1 MDGRVA
7 EAAAIR
13 GRPMGLVVAA
23 SAAGTIFEW
32 YDFFIFG
39 SLASIIATHFFTGVS
54 ETTGFILALLTFAI
68 GFFMRPFG
76 ALFFGRIGDRVGR
89 KRAFLVTMT
98 IMGLATVAV
107 GFLGDRAQWGLWAP
121 YSLIGLRVLQGF
133 AIGGEYGGAAIYVA
147 EHAAPS
153 HRGSATG
160 WIQASASFG
169 LFLAL
174 AVVFFV
180 RKALGE
186 DAFLAWGWRVP
197 FLLSALLL
205 AISLWIRMRLNES
218 PLFLRMQEEDRASD
232 APIVESFFR
241 WDNLNIVLI
250 ALVGLLM
257 GQGVV
262 WYTAQFYTQFFLER
276 VIKVEPLVVYS
287 LMMTISVIG
296 AVLHVVFAWFSD
308 KVGRKPVMLLGLL
321 LAVLCYF
328 PGFRMLTEA
337 ANPALAAAT
346 VRAPI
351 IVNAD
356 PRTCSL
362 QFDLIGKATF
372 STPCDIAKSALA
384 NAGVP
389 YRNRDARGAS
399 ATVSVGKV
407 VLQSPD
413 GRNLSP
419 KDLTATR
426 AKFSATLKHALTAA
440 GYPASAQTSAI
451 DFPKTLAILLVFI
464 TAAAALYGPQAAALV
479 ELFPTRIRYTAL
491 SVPYH
496 IGVGWFG
503 GFLPATAFAIVAAT
517 GDIYA
522 GLWYPV
528 IVAVIGFIVTFLL
541 LPETFRRKIDG

>member
-1 MDGRVA
+1 
-7 EAAAIR
+7 
-13 GRPMGLVVAA
+13 MGLVVAA

-39 SLASIIATHFFTGVS
+39 SLASIIATHFFSGVG
-54 ETTGFILALLTFAI
+54 ETTGFILALLTFAA
-68 GFFMRPFG
+68 GFFVRPFG

-107 GFLGDRAQWGLWAP
+107 GFLGDRAQWGPGAAYALV
-121 YSLIGLRVLQGF
+121 SLRVVQGF
-133 AIGGEYGGAAIYVA
+133 AIGGESGGAAIYVA
-147 EHAAPS
+147 EHAAPN

-186 DAFLAWGWRVP
+186 DAFLAGGWRVP

-205 AISLWIRMRLNES
+205 VISLWIRMRLNES

-232 APIVESFFR
+232 APIAESFFR
-241 WDNLNIVLI
+241 WDNLKIVLI

-287 LMMTISVIG
+287 LMMTISVVG
-296 AVLHVVFAWFSD
+296 AVLHVVFAWISD

-351 IVNAD
+351 VVSAD

-372 STPCDIAKSALA
+372 TSPCDIAKSALA

-389 YRNRDARGAS
+389 YRNRDAHGAN
-399 ATVSVGKV
+399 ATVTVGKV
-407 VLQSPD
+407 ALQSPD

-419 KDLTATR
+419 KDLAAAR
-426 AKFSATLKHALTAA
+426 AKFSATLKQTLTAA

>member
-1 MDGRVA
+1 
-7 EAAAIR
+7 
-13 GRPMGLVVAA
+13 MGLVVAA

-32 YDFFIFG
+32 YDFFLFAT
-39 SLASIIATHFFTGVS
+39 LASVIATHFFAGVN
-54 ETTGFILALLTFAI
+54 ETTGFILALLTLAA
-68 GFFMRPFG
+68 GFFVRPFG

-89 KRAFLVTMT
+89 KRAFLITMT
-98 IMGLATVAV
+98 IMGVATVAV
-107 GFLGDRAQWGLWAP
+107 GLLGDTEHWGLWAP
-121 YSLIGLRVLQGF
+121 YALVGLRVLQGF

-147 EHAAPS
+147 EHATANK
-153 HRGSATG
+153 RGASTG

-169 LFLAL
+169 VFLSL
-174 AVVFFV
+174 AVVFCV
-180 RKALGE
+180 RKLCGE
-186 DAFLAWGWRVP
+186 DAFLSWGWRVP

-218 PLFLRMQEEDRASD
+218 PLFLKMQEEDGASE
-232 APIVESFFR
+232 APIAESFFR
-241 WDNLNIVLI
+241 WVNLKIVLI
-250 ALVGLLM
+250 ALIGVLM

-287 LMMTISVIG
+287 LMMTISVVG
-296 AVLHVVFAWFSD
+296 ALLHVVFAWASD
-308 KVGRKPVMLLGLL
+308 YVGRKPIMLFGLG
-321 LAVLCYF
+321 LAVLCFF

-346 VRAPI
+346 ARAPI
-351 IVNAD
+351 TVTAD
-356 PRTCSL
+356 PAHCSL
-362 QFDLIGKATF
+362 QFDLTGKAKF
-372 STPCDIAKSALA
+372 ISACDIAKSALA

-389 YRNRDARGAS
+389 YRNADAHAEG
-399 ATVSVGKV
+399 ATVKIGDT
-407 VLQSPD
+407 VLTSPE
-413 GRNLSP
+413 GAALSP
-419 KDLTATR
+419 A
-426 AKFSATLKHALTAA
+426 ALTAA
-440 GYPASAQTSAI
+440 KTKFQASLKQALATAGYPLSAQSNAI
-451 DFPKTLAILLVFI
+451 DFPRTLAILLVFI

-528 IVAVIGFIVTFLL
+528 IVSVIGFVVTFLL